1 MSRARRD
8 PRAEREAKTVVGNS
22 RRRLDLAASASLSR
36 RLRRDPRAELDV
48 IEVFGAP
55 RKRYDRTQT
64 TAFVSRMANRSDA
77 PATKP
82 KAPQVRIVETPAF
95 HVFAILQ
102 TPKGR
107 LSRFDRQILGAARML
122 ADAGSGGGAVFA
134 LASSTTADLGSAGA
148 DRVLD
153 LGDDPNLPASIRA
166 EGVRAAIE
174 ELQPRHVLLAEDD
187 DSADLARRLAVSLG
201 ESIMTDAVYM
211 SAKQVARR
219 KNGSRAEEFGE
230 PPRIITLGEDRAAN
244 YAGAPCEARAIE
256 DGPAVD
262 RDDPAILSVE
272 TIPGDPSQLSLSET
286 DFVISAGN
294 GVTDIDVFKNLA
306 EVMTATPGASRV
318 ICDAGLMPRSAQVG
332 ASGTVLSSDCYL
344 ALGIAGAPQHL
355 QGIAGCDH
363 VIAVNTDLHA
373 KMVERSGLAIIQDAQ
388 LVMPAL
394 KQLIEERR
402 GKA

>member
-1 MSRARRD
+1 MSRPRRD
-8 PRAEREAKTVVGNS
+8 PRAEREAKTVAVTA
-22 RRRLDLAASASLSR
+22 RRRLDLAAFVSPSR
-36 RLRRDPRAELDV
+36 RPRRDPRAELDV

-55 RKRYDRTQT
+55 RRRYDRTQT
-64 TAFVSRMANRSDA
+64 TALVSRMMKRAATQDA
-77 PATKP
+77 EP

-95 HVFAILQ
+95 HVFAVLQ

-122 ADAGSGGGAVFA
+122 ADAGSGGGAVVA
-134 LASSTTADLGSAGA
+134 LASAATADLGPAGA
-148 DRVLD
+148 DRILD
-153 LGDDPNLPASIRA
+153 LGDEPNRPASLRT
-166 EGVRAAIE
+166 EGVKAAVE
-174 ELQPRHVLLAEDD
+174 QLQPKHILLAEDD
-187 DSADLARRLAVSLG
+187 ESADLARRLAVTLG
-201 ESIMTDAVYM
+201 EPIMTDAVYL

-219 KNGSRAEEFGE
+219 KNGMRAEEYGE

-244 YAGAPCEARAIE
+244 YSGAPCEARAIE
-256 DGPAVD
+256 DAPALD
-262 RDDPAILSVE
+262 LNDPAILSVE
-272 TIPGDPSQLSLSET
+272 TIPGDPTQLSLSET
-286 DFVISAGN
+286 DFVVSAGN
-294 GVTDIDVFKNLA
+294 GVTDIEVFKNLA
-306 EVMTATPGASRV
+306 KVMTATPGASRV

-332 ASGTVLSSDCYL
+332 ASGTVLSSECYL
-344 ALGIAGAPQHL
+344 AFGIAGAPQHL

-394 KQLIEERR
+394 WQLIEERR

>member
-8 PRAEREAKTVVGNS
+8 PRAEREAKTVAGTA
-22 RRRLDLAASASLSR
+22 RRRIDLAASVSPSR
-36 RLRRDPRAELDV
+36 RPRRDPRAEREV

-64 TAFVSRMANRSDA
+64 TALVSRMTNRTDA
-77 PATKP
+77 PAAKP
-82 KAPQVRIVETPAF
+82 KAPQVRILETPAF

-122 ADAGSGGGAVFA
+122 ADAGGGGGAVVA
-134 LASSTTADLGSAGA
+134 LAPAATADLGAAGA
-148 DRVLD
+148 DRLLD
-153 LGDDPNLPASIRA
+153 LGDDPNMPASLKA
-166 EGVRAAIE
+166 EGISAAVAQ
-174 ELQPRHVLLAEDD
+174 LQPKHILLAEDD
-187 DSADLARRLAVSLG
+187 ESADLARRLAVSLG
-201 ESIMTDAVYM
+201 EPILTDAVYL

-219 KNGSRAEEFGE
+219 KNGMRAEEYGE
-230 PPRIITLGEDRAAN
+230 PPRIITLDEDRAAN
-244 YAGAPCEARAIE
+244 YSGAPCEARKIE
-256 DGPAVD
+256 DAPHLD
-262 RDDPAILSVE
+262 MSDPSILSVE
-272 TIPGDPSQLSLSET
+272 TIPGDPSELSLSET
-286 DFVISAGN
+286 DFVLSAGN
-294 GVTDIDVFKNLA
+294 GVTDIEEFKVLA
-306 EVMTATPGASRV
+306 KVMTATPGASRV

-332 ASGTVLSSDCYL
+332 ASGTVLSSECYL

-394 KQLIEERR
+394 RQLIEERR